1 MIIKVYLSLQQSPQ
15 TFVETKIINWQ
26 ITYTHTCP
34 SGLSFVSGSLRTPAV
49 RGELADTYFC
59 PYKFFIMDEKA
70 EPWLKYLLLVLF
82 GIILIQ
88 FVIIIVICSCDY
100 LEYKKKVARYEAERD
115 SDTLNMIS
123 PNTWQTEYPYINED
137 FPYER

>member
-1 MIIKVYLSLQQSPQ
+1 
-15 TFVETKIINWQ
+15 
-26 ITYTHTCP
+26 
-34 SGLSFVSGSLRTPAV
+34 
-49 RGELADTYFC
+49 
-59 PYKFFIMDEKA
+59 MDEKA